1 MRGERGYGRWD
12 LMLTASRVCASDREH
27 RAINEV
33 VRKNTKINIVVAEG
47 TFKFDEV

>member
-27 RAINEV
+27 TAINEV
-33 VRKNTKINIVVAEG
+33 VGKNTK
-47 TFKFDEV
+47 TL